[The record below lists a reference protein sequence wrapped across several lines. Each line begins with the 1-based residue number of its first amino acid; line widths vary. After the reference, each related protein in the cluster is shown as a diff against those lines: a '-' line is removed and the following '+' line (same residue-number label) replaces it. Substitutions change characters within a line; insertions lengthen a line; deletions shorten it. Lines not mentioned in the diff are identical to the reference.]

1 MRKTLLLSI
10 LAVAACV
17 FLFAPMASAQEKRI
31 RILDKSWDSCQI
43 NSRIAG
49 FILEHGYGYDV
60 SYQFAEVAPGHL
72 ALERGDVDIVMEIW
86 ADNVQDWLEKATGA
100 GTVITVGD
108 TFKNATQGWFVPTYV
123 IEGDPERGIEPMAP
137 ELESVEDLP
146 RYKHVFQ
153 SPTDPDKGRLYSGPT
168 GWDAFTIDQHKLKAY
183 DLKDDYESF
192 APGSETAL
200 VTVLLRSY
208 DRGEPILAYFW
219 EPHGLVG
226 MLDMTQIK
234 EPAYDE
240 KLWNEENDYACSYPP
255 ATVLIGMNSE
265 YAEKH
270 PDVKAF
276 LKNYETTVEQNNKFM
291 AHMVKN
297 ETDHKAAAIW
307 FLQNYEDV
315 WENFIPGKDP
325 EIIKKV
331 KAALPK

>member
-86 ADNVQDWLEKATGA
+86 ADNVQDWLEKATDA

-146 RYKHVFQ
+146 RYKHV
-153 SPTDPDKGRLYSGPT
+153 SR
-168 GWDAFTIDQHKLKAY
+168 
-183 DLKDDYESF
+183 
-192 APGSETAL
+192 
-200 VTVLLRSY
+200 
-208 DRGEPILAYFW
+208 
-219 EPHGLVG
+219 
-226 MLDMTQIK
+226 
-234 EPAYDE
+234 
-240 KLWNEENDYACSYPP
+240 
-255 ATVLIGMNSE
+255 
-265 YAEKH
+265 
-270 PDVKAF
+270 
-276 LKNYETTVEQNNKFM
+276 
-291 AHMVKN
+291 
-297 ETDHKAAAIW
+297 
-307 FLQNYEDV
+307 
-315 WENFIPGKDP
+315 
-325 EIIKKV
+325 
-331 KAALPK
+331 ALPTPTRAGFTRDRQAGMPSPSTSTS

>member
-1 MRKTLLLSI
+1 MRKIFLFSI
-10 LAVAACV
+10 LAIVMCAFC
-17 FLFAPMASAQEKRI
+17 FAPMASAQEKRI
-31 RILDKSWDSCQI
+31 RILDKSWDSSQI

-60 SYQFAEVAPGHL
+60 TYQFAEVAPGHL

-86 ADNVQDWLEKATGA
+86 ADNVQDWLQQARESGK
-100 GTVITVGD
+100 VITVGD

-146 RYKHVFQ
+146 KYKHVFQ
-153 SPTDPDKGRLYSGPT
+153 SPTNPDKGRLYSGPT

-208 DRGEPILAYFW
+208 DRGEPVLAYFW
-219 EPHGLVG
+219 EPHGLIG

-234 EPAYDE
+234 EPTYDE
-240 KLWNEENDYACSYPP
+240 ELWNEENDYACAYPS

-265 YAEKH
+265 YAKKH

-276 LKNYETTVEQNNKFM
+276 LENYETTVKQNNKFM
-291 AHMVKN
+291 AHMVQN
-297 ETDHKAAAIW
+297 ETDHEAAAIW
-307 FLQNYEDV
+307 FLKNYEDV

-325 EIIKKV
+325 EIIEKV